1 MKENILNWFTIT
13 LETLSSSNQRI
24 IWNLFLAFIP
34 LILSILLFRKS
45 PDRLRSTTVGRSPL
59 WWLGF
64 LIFLAFLPNAP
75 YVLTDSIHLLEFIDR
90 NYPTSIIMGAI
101 VPQYFLFIFAGFE
114 AYVISLMCLH
124 DYLEKQG
131 QKQYIIASELVLHF
145 LCAIG
150 IYLGRFERFNSWD
163 FITQPLTL
171 VKTIFHSLIDPWH
184 IAAIAICFI
193 ILVPLY
199 RTIERVNL
207 SFISR
212 IKTNT
217 QF

>member
-13 LETLSSSNQRI
+13 LEVLISSNQRI

-45 PDRLRSTTVGRSPL
+45 PERSPF

-64 LIFLAFLPNAP
+64 LIFIAFLPNAP
-75 YVLTDSIHLLEFIDR
+75 YVLTDSIHLLEFIER
-90 NYPTSIIMGAI
+90 NYSTSIIILAI

-114 AYVISLMCLH
+114 AYVISLMCLR

-131 QKQYIIASELVLHF
+131 QKQYIIACELMIHF

-150 IYLGRFERFNSWD
+150 ISLGRFERFNSWD

-171 VKTIFHSLIDPWH
+171 AKTIFHSLIDPWH
-184 IAAIAICFI
+184 IAAIATCF
-193 ILVPLY
+193 LVLIPLY
-199 RTIERVNL
+199 RAIERVNL
-207 SFISR
+207 SFVSR
-212 IKTNT
+212 IK
-217 QF
+217 

>member
-1 MKENILNWFTIT
+1 MPEKIFNWLITALAALN
-13 LETLSSSNQRI
+13 SSNERI

-34 LILSILLFRKS
+34 LILSILLFRKFQS
-45 PDRLRSTTVGRSPL
+45 RSPL

-64 LIFLAFLPNAP
+64 LIFIAFLPNAP
-75 YVLTDSIHLLEFIDR
+75 YVLTDSIHIFEFIDR
-90 NYPTSIIMGAI
+90 NYPTSIIIGAI
-101 VPQYFLFIFAGFE
+101 VPQYFLFLFAGFE
-114 AYVISLMCLH
+114 AYVISLMCLR

-207 SFISR
+207 SFVSR